1 MRNISQ
7 NKQFEIYDSIIREQ
21 LDSGIVKKIDKN
33 CVCQGKEYYM
43 PHKIVVRETAQT
55 IKGQIVYDTPE

>member
-21 LDSGIVKKIDKN
+21 LDSGIVKKINKN

-43 PHKIVVRETAQT
+43 KETHLGFT
-55 IKGQIVYDTPE
+55 WLKVWSLRKLKF